1 MTTFQQLKHVV
12 MFKLMM
18 NLVFKHIPPL
28 RINFKTTVEGKEFR
42 IIIYK

>member
-1 MTTFQQLKHVV
+1 MTNFQQPKHVV

-18 NLVFKHIPPL
+18 NLVFKHKPPL
-28 RINFKTTVEGKEFR
+28 RINFKTTAEGKEFR